1 MKTLLVTGFEPFG
14 GAQVNPSWECA
25 KAMPDEL
32 PGARVVKAQLPVAW
46 ARVNGK
52 VNLLL
57 DELRP
62 DAALLLGQAGGR
74 CAITIERIAMNLR
87 ESELAD
93 NLGEIARGEPVVP
106 GAPDGLFSN
115 LPCRA
120 MLDALNAAGLPAAFS
135 YSAGPYLCNDAMYVA
150 LHRARTDLPKM
161 RAGFVHVPYMK
172 GQSETAFSMELED
185 MIQGIRICL
194 ETLAGRLEG

>member
-46 ARVNGK
+46 VRVNGK

-93 NLGEIARGEPVVP
+93 NLGEIARGGYV
-106 GAPDGLFSN
+106 
-115 LPCRA
+115 
-120 MLDALNAAGLPAAFS
+120 LNAAGLPAAFS